1 MNNPVTLLV
10 PEKTDVEFDQV
21 IATWLKRGGAVK
33 RLGKYWIKDE
43 TLAQQQIAIYGNQTF
58 ALVLAH
64 IYNVSL
70 LSPDDTLIARLEN
83 NWVKRSIR
91 AIQLKDLRTTDFPVF
106 IKPVIPKLF
115 LAGVFDK
122 PADFNTVTQGLQD
135 TEAILV
141 ADIIQDIRA
150 EARGYIRNGVIMDI
164 ALYEGSADIVTGRRF
179 LTDFIAAYQTA
190 LPAVAVVDIAFSEQS
205 GWFILEFNA
214 CWGAGLNNCEAD
226 KVIDCIIAATVNN

>member
-21 IATWLKRGGAVK
+21 IASWLKRGGNVR
-33 RLGKYWIKDE
+33 RLGKYWIKDDI
-43 TLAQQQIAIYGNQTF
+43 LAQQQIAIYGNQTF
-58 ALVLAH
+58 ALVLAQ

-70 LSPDDTLIARLEN
+70 LSTDDTLIARLEN
-83 NWVKRSIR
+83 HWIKRGIR
-91 AIQLKDLRTTDFPVF
+91 VIQLRDIQPTDFPAF

-115 LAGVFDK
+115 LAGIFTE
-122 PADFNTVTQGLQD
+122 AEDFNTVTQGLQD

-141 ADIIQDIRA
+141 ADIVPDIQA
-150 EARGYIRNGVIMDI
+150 EARGYIRNGAIMDI
-164 ALYEGSADIVTGRRF
+164 ALYEGAGDIISGQRF
-179 LTDFIAAYQTA
+179 LADFIATYQPA
-190 LPAVAVVDIAFSEQS
+190 LPAVVVVDIAFSEQT